1 MMMKK
6 VHMKTG
12 IRILALAI
20 LLMTV
25 NTVKAQEQEVVQSIG
40 LRLGGNGIS
49 YKYVE
54 DQFKGF
60 ETILAFREHGVQF
73 TGLVEFYKPIKTDR
87 ISNLFYFW
95 GVGGHTGYKGV
106 EVFNCQCDE
115 NGTTVYPEIR
125 RNPVLGFDGIFG
137 GEYQFYSIPLAVSLD
152 YKPYIEFF
160 GEHIFRL
167 DLWDFGLTMRYTF

>member
-1 MMMKK
+1 MMKK
-6 VHMKTG
+6 LQMKTG
-12 IRILALAI
+12 IRILTIAV
-20 LLMTV
+20 LMLTAV
-25 NTVKAQEQEVVQSIG
+25 LSKGQEVVQSIG

-49 YKYVE
+49 YKYTE
-54 DQFKGF
+54 DQYKGF

-95 GVGGHTGYKGV
+95 GVGGHAGYKGV

-115 NGTTVYPEIR
+115 NGTSVYPEIR
-125 RNPVLGFDGIFG
+125 HNPVLGFDGIFG

-160 GEHIFRL
+160 GEHVFRL
-167 DLWDFGLTMRYTF
+167 DLWDFGLTIRYTF

>member
-1 MMMKK
+1 MMKK

-12 IRILALAI
+12 IRIFALAI
-20 LLMTV
+20 LVITA
-25 NTVKAQEQEVVQSIG
+25 NAIKAQEQEVVQSIG

-54 DQFKGF
+54 DQYKGF

-95 GVGGHTGYKGV
+95 GVGGHAGYKGI
-106 EVFNCQCDE
+106 ETTYCQCDG
-115 NGTTVYPEIR
+115 NGTSAFTDIR
-125 RNPVLGFDGIFG
+125 HNPVFGLDGIFG
-137 GEYQFYSIPLAVSLD
+137 GEYHFYSIPLAVSLD

-160 GEHIFRL
+160 GKDIFRL

>member
-1 MMMKK
+1 MMKK
-6 VHMKTG
+6 LQMKTG
-12 IRILALAI
+12 IRIFAVAV
-20 LLMTV
+20 LMFTASLS
-25 NTVKAQEQEVVQSIG
+25 KSQEVVQSIG

-54 DQFKGF
+54 DQYKGF

-87 ISNLFYFW
+87 ISNLFYYW
-95 GVGGHTGYKGV
+95 GVGGHAGYKGV
-106 EVFNCQCDE
+106 NVSSCQCDSS
-115 NGTTVYPEIR
+115 GTSVYSDIR
-125 RNPVLGFDGIFG
+125 HNPILGFDGIFG
-137 GEYQFYSIPLAVSLD
+137 GEYQFYSIPLSVSLD

-160 GEHIFRL
+160 GEHIFRV

>member
-1 MMMKK
+1 MMKK
-6 VHMKTG
+6 LQMKTG
-12 IRILALAI
+12 IKILALAI
-20 LLMTV
+20 LLIAV
-25 NTVKAQEQEVVQSIG
+25 NAVKAQEQEIVQSIG

-54 DQFKGF
+54 DQYKGF

-87 ISNLFYFW
+87 ISNLFFFW
-95 GVGGHTGYKGV
+95 GVGGHAGYKGI
-106 EVFNCQCDE
+106 ETSYCQCDSS
-115 NGTTVYPEIR
+115 GSYISSDIR
-125 RNPVLGFDGIFG
+125 HNPVLGFDGIFG

-160 GEHIFRL
+160 GKDIFRL
-167 DLWDFGLTMRYTF
+167 DLWDFGLTLRYTF